1 MKIGQEIVCVND
13 HHQDPR
19 TPCVVEGETYTIR
32 GISPATGGLYL
43 VGLELDYIR
52 PGLERA
58 FMRSRFREMDE
69 RFSEDVLEN
78 VLERIKEEEL
88 ECV

>member
-1 MKIGQEIVCVND
+1 MKIGQQVVCVD
-13 HHQDPR
+13 DRHQDPT
-19 TPCVVEGETYTIR
+19 TPCVVEGKTYTIR
-32 GISPATGGLYL
+32 GFSPLTGGLYL

-58 FMRSRFREMDE
+58 FLRSRFREVDDL
-69 RFSEDVLEN
+69 FSEKVLEN
-78 VLERIKEEEL
+78 VLEKIKEEEL